1 MDRKTLSLLAVIL
14 VLCLFSSCSS
24 HPEEALLKRY
34 FSALSLN
41 DNTTLSTM
49 ALEPTDISAKSWE
62 ILNVSEEVVE
72 TFALPKMNKDELDFK
87 KQLEDHVGVTLD
99 ARDEWDNAVY
109 EEERARTRAAKRA
122 AQAKAD
128 ELKVKYDEILG
139 EHKEMQKNYNEAKA
153 AAAREEEIAIFSLGA
168 GELPTIRDFT
178 GEVFKKEVDVKTE
191 GETGVQNYRIYL
203 RRYILQDEATGIHH
217 RGRWIIVKFENLS

>member
-14 VLCLFSSCSS
+14 VLCFFCSCSS

-34 FSALSLN
+34 FAALSLN

-49 ALEPTDISAKSWE
+49 ALEPIDISAERWE
-62 ILNVSEEVVE
+62 IINVSEEVVE
-72 TFALPKMNKDELDFK
+72 PFKLLDMNKNELDFK
-87 KQLEDHVGVTLD
+87 KQLENHVGVTLD
-99 ARDEWDNAVY
+99 ARDEWDNVVY

-122 AQAKAD
+122 AKAKAD
-128 ELKVKYDEILG
+128 ELKVKYDEVLG

-153 AAAREEEIAIFSLGA
+153 AAAKEEEIATFSLGT

-191 GETGVQNYRIYL
+191 AETGVDNYRIYL

-217 RGRWIIVKFENLS
+217 RGRWIILKFENLN

>member
-14 VLCLFSSCSS
+14 VLCFFCSCSS

-49 ALEPTDISAKSWE
+49 ALEPTDISAESWE
-62 ILNVSEEVVE
+62 ILNVSEEVIE
-72 TFALPKMNKDELDFK
+72 PFKLSDMNKTELDLK
-87 KQLEDHVGVTLD
+87 KQLEDHVGITLD
-99 ARDEWDNAVY
+99 ARDVWDNAVY

-122 AQAKAD
+122 AKAKAD
-128 ELKVKYDEILG
+128 ELKVKYDEVLA
-139 EHKEMQKNYNEAKA
+139 EHKDLQKNYNEAKA
-153 AAAREEEIAIFSLGA
+153 AAAKESEIATFSLGA
-168 GELPTIRDFT
+168 GELPTMRDFT

-191 GETGVQNYRIYL
+191 GEAGVTNYRIYL

-217 RGRWIIVKFENLS
+217 RGRWIILKFENLS

>member
-14 VLCLFSSCSS
+14 VLCFFYSCSS
-24 HPEEALLKRY
+24 HPEEALLKSY

-41 DNTTLSTM
+41 DNATLSTI

-62 ILNVSEEVVE
+62 IINVSEEVVE
-72 TFALPKMNKDELDFK
+72 PFKLLEMNKDELDFK

-122 AQAKAD
+122 AKAKAD
-128 ELKVKYDEILG
+128 ELKVKYDEVLG

-153 AAAREEEIAIFSLGA
+153 AAAKEEEIATFSLGT

-191 GETGVQNYRIYL
+191 GKTGVDNYRIYL
-203 RRYILQDEATGIHH
+203 RRYILQDETIGIHH
-217 RGRWIIVKFENLS
+217 RGRWIILKFENLS

>member
-14 VLCLFSSCSS
+14 VVCFFCSCSS
-24 HPEEALLKRY
+24 NPEEALLKRY

-49 ALEPTDISAKSWE
+49 ALEPTDISAESWE

-72 TFALPKMNKDELDFK
+72 PFNLSNMNTDELNYK
-87 KQLEDHVGVTLD
+87 KELEDHVGVTLD

-122 AQAKAD
+122 AKAKAD
-128 ELKVKYDEILG
+128 ELKVKYDEVLG

-153 AAAREEEIAIFSLGA
+153 TAAKEEEIATFSLGA

-178 GEVFKKEVDVKTE
+178 GEVFKKEVDVKTD
-191 GETGVQNYRIYL
+191 GETGVENYRIYL
-203 RRYILQDEATGIHH
+203 RRYILQDETTGIHH